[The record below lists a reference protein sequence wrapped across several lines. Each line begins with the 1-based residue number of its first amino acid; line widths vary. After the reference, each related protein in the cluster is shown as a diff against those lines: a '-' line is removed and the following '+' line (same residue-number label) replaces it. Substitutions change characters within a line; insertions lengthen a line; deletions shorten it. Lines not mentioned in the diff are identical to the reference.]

1 MVYRRETGR
10 LDLCSSPIFFEKDK
24 KSTILIDEF
33 EINKLQSARPV
44 PLIQG
49 VLEVYD
55 GVLNT
60 RPFPPPAFFF
70 DAKNLWKVFAFV
82 LGAYMLFIGVLYG
95 LSQLGQAKEKKASE
109 QQIVKIIKPPSVV
122 QPEKSC
128 HSKQTNAY
136 PKTQQLR

>member
-1 MVYRRETGR
+1 MKKLVLKDKMGQIIRVFRCETKKAYLVYRRETGR

-60 RPFPPPAFFF
+60 RLSLPRPFF

-95 LSQLGQAKEKKASE
+95 LSPVGTS
-109 QQIVKIIKPPSVV
+109 
-122 QPEKSC
+122 
-128 HSKQTNAY
+128 
-136 PKTQQLR
+136 